1 MEGMYSMGI
10 LLVDVL
16 FLVFLLLLG
25 IPLPFCFGGALGLM
39 VIFADINMKSLMVW
53 GFDQMISLILVAGPI
68 FILAGACL
76 SSSKIADKLLD
87 LTEYF
92 TTKLKGGIGVIAIIT
107 CGFLGAISGS
117 AFTGL
122 AAVGPVLHPKMVS
135 QGYPK
140 GYAASLISAST
151 ILGVLIP
158 PSVAMITFGW
168 VTGVSVLACF
178 LSTVFPGILL
188 MAFLSIINLVDAKKF
203 KAPEPAGDT
212 AALLTAEAKTT
223 GLAGTAV
230 AKNQKTGA
238 MHRFISALPALSMPV
253 IILGGIYGGVFTPT
267 EAASVAVLVCIL
279 IGVLSYRTMNAKT
292 LFSALKSS
300 SSSIG
305 AIMMMIFF
313 CLLLSQTY
321 VMLQLPQQLVELFT
335 SFTSSKLVVLL
346 FINVFLLFVGMIV
359 NDTTAIVL
367 CAPLLIP
374 LCAAY
379 GVSGVQL
386 AAIMVVNL
394 GFGGLTPPYASI
406 LYLGMRVCDCKFEEM
421 LPSTMKFVVL
431 AYFPVSLLTTYIP
444 ALSTWLPKVMG
455 LS

>member
-1 MEGMYSMGI
+1 MGV
-10 LLVDVL
+10 LVVDVL
-16 FLVFLLLLG
+16 LLVLLLILG
-25 IPLPFCFGGALGLM
+25 VPLPFCFGGALGFM
-39 VIFADINMKSLMVW
+39 VIFADINFKSLMVW
-53 GFDQMISLILVAGPI
+53 GFSQMTSLTLVAGPI
-68 FILAGACL
+68 FILAGAFIN
-76 SSSKIADKLLD
+76 SSKIADKLLD
-87 LTEYF
+87 LAEIF
-92 TTKLKGGIGVIAIIT
+92 TKKLKGGIGVIAVIT

-122 AAVGPVLHPKMVS
+122 AAVAPSLHPKMVQ

-168 VTGVSVLACF
+168 ITGVSVLACF
-178 LSTVFPGILL
+178 LSTVIPGIILIL
-188 MAFLSIINLVDAKKF
+188 ILCFINLMDARKF
-203 KAPEPAGDT
+203 KPLENNVSEAIN
-212 AALLTAEAKTT
+212 AANMAENSK
-223 GLAGTAV
+223 
-230 AKNQKTGA
+230 
-238 MHRFISALPALSMPV
+238 ISMKKRWFSAIPALSMPV
-253 IILGGIYGGVFTPT
+253 IILGGIYGGIFTPT
-267 EAASVAVLVCIL
+267 EAASVAVLVCL
-279 IGVLSYRTMNAKT
+279 IIGLFLYKT
-292 LFSALKSS
+292 LNTKTILSSLKSS

-305 AIMMMIFF
+305 AIMLMIFF
-313 CLLLSQTY
+313 CLMLSQTY
-321 VMLQLPQQLVELFT
+321 VMLKLPEQLVSIFT
-335 SFTSSKLVVLL
+335 SFTDSKLIVLL
-346 FINVFLLFVGMIV
+346 FLNLFLLFVGMIV

-367 CAPLLIP
+367 CAPLLLP

-421 LPSTMKFVVL
+421 LPSTLRFIVL

-444 ALSTWLPKVMG
+444 ALSTWLPKIMG
-455 LS
+455 LI